1 MNFYPNQDKTG
12 VVRVLEIENETTHA
26 HQIANNRIRKG
37 LKHKIPSILEL
48 KKGTLNDGQ
57 IGFLLENLDPEK
69 MDDEICEFWD
79 RFISEM

>member
-1 MNFYPNQDKTG
+1 M
-12 VVRVLEIENETTHA
+12 EIENETTPA
-26 HQIANNRIRKG
+26 HQIANNRIKKG

-69 MDDEICEFWD
+69 WMMKFVNFGIVLLLKCN
-79 RFISEM
+79 